1 MVGVEPGHSRL
12 PPEGAAVDGL
22 APFVHVADVERSLAF
37 YEQLG
42 LVRGDTMDDE
52 GRLFWGS
59 MHSGQAHIMFA
70 LAEPLVEADLQGVL
84 FYLYSDDI
92 VALRAHLV
100 GCGLR
105 ESTDRSGPVVPEP
118 KGVVFPIAHPEYMPA
133 GELRVHDPDGYC
145 LLIGQRE

>member
-1 MVGVEPGHSRL
+1 MAQRT
-12 PPEGAAVDGL
+12 PPDHAAVDGL

-52 GRLFWGS
+52 GRTFWGS
-59 MHSGQAHIMFA
+59 MRNGQAHIMFA
-70 LAEPLVEADLQGVL
+70 LAEPLVDADLQGVL

-92 VALRAHLV
+92 ITLREHLIE
-100 GCGLR
+100 CGLR
-105 ESTDRSGPVVPEP
+105 EVEDRSGPVEYEP
-118 KGVVFPIAHPEYMPA
+118 RGVVFPITYPVYMPA

>member
-1 MVGVEPGHSRL
+1 MQSRV
-12 PPEGAAVDGL
+12 PPDHAAVDGL

-52 GRLFWGS
+52 GRTFSGS
-59 MHSGQAHIMFA
+59 MKNGQAHIMFA
-70 LAEPLVEADLQGVL
+70 LAEPPVDPELQGVF
-84 FYLYSDDI
+84 FYFYSDDLI
-92 VALRAHLV
+92 TLREHLIE
-100 GCGLR
+100 CGLR
-105 ESTDRSGPVVPEP
+105 ESDDRSAPVECEP
-118 KGVVFPIAHPEYMPA
+118 SGVVFPITYPVYMPA